1 MMATRL
7 DEELKRIPKD
17 FIKILTV
24 TVRHPVYKSQLAAT
38 PFHSS
43 STPRLWV
50 FTWNNLHTNMATKN
64 ETTSLK
70 TPSKTKRRIESCS
83 MEDELELMLAD
94 EIERNELLNFKL
106 DECQLEIKNLQQQ
119 LNASMRTTVN
129 SGTTK
134 VITTS
139 VTPTSLEALFFAS
152 TICGVDLCLSEGGV
166 ISTAV
171 VVVAMAVC
179 ASLLGQEKQQSL
191 WAGPTKAKG
200 LTSCLLAAEAES
212 HANVCKLYYH
222 VNIIYMISCVVD
234 KVHKHVRYISDSWT
248 NVN

>member
-1 MMATRL
+1 
-7 DEELKRIPKD
+7 
-17 FIKILTV
+17 
-24 TVRHPVYKSQLAAT
+24 
-38 PFHSS
+38 
-43 STPRLWV
+43 
-50 FTWNNLHTNMATKN
+50 MATKN

-191 WAGPTKAKG
+191 
-200 LTSCLLAAEAES
+200 
-212 HANVCKLYYH
+212 
-222 VNIIYMISCVVD
+222 
-234 KVHKHVRYISDSWT
+234 
-248 NVN
+248 